1 MKYFHRTQVLPDAV
15 MQRAAAF
22 FGARLTPSGEAP
34 RRAAFAGSLG
44 SVTVTAVPEGGHYT
58 LVTVASDQPGES
70 ELDKLAKH
78 FLGTVHVLA
87 EPGHVLR
94 GDY

>member
-1 MKYFHRTQVLPDAV
+1 MRYFSRTPVAPDAV
-15 MQRAAAF
+15 MAQAATF
-22 FGARLTPSGEAP
+22 LGARLTPAGEAP
-34 RRAAFAGSLG
+34 RRRAFAGSLG

-58 LVTVASDQPGES
+58 LVTVQTDQPGES

-87 EPGHVLR
+87 EPAHVLR

>member
-1 MKYFHRTQVLPDAV
+1 MKYFHRTSIAPDTV
-15 MQRAAAF
+15 ITQAAAL

-34 RRAAFAGSLG
+34 RRRTFSGSLG
-44 SVTVTAVPEGGHYT
+44 SVTVTAAPEGGHNT
-58 LVTVASDQPGES
+58 LVTVVTDQPGES

-87 EPGHVLR
+87 EPEHQLR
-94 GDY
+94 GEY